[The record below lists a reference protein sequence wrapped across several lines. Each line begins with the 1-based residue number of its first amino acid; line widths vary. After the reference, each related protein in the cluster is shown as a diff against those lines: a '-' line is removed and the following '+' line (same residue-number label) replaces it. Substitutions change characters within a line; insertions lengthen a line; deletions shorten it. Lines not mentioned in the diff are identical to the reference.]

1 MGTEC
6 SYYSFSNMIVISKN
20 FDQYNTN
27 GALPYIQLML
37 DSKITIKIV
46 TIQTSQTTQHYC
58 VNTSC
63 K

>member
-6 SYYSFSNMIVISKN
+6 SYNSFSNMIVISKN

-37 DSKITIKIV
+37 ESNITIKIV